1 MYVPTIDIRKNS
13 LVRYG
18 FKSLLER
25 EFDICLHE
33 DDIEKLELAR
43 ACIEIYETEQE
54 FWDKTGWKRDNPE
67 IGDFQYLQEEHIC
80 RMVDGKVWYF
90 SGIRYADG
98 LKQLMQEKHEY
109 AKKHN

>member
-1 MYVPTIDIRKNS
+1 MEVPIIDIEGNS

-18 FKSLLER
+18 FRYLLEH
-25 EFDICLHE
+25 EFGLYVHE
-33 DDIEKLELAR
+33 DDVEKLELAK

-54 FWDKTGWKRDNPE
+54 FFDRTGWKRDNPE
-67 IGDFQYLQEEHIC
+67 ISEFQYLQEERIC

-98 LKQLMQEKHEY
+98 LKKLAQKEHGYGEKH
-109 AKKHN
+109 N